1 VIAGDPN
8 VQSVELVA
16 EALGDLCDEL
26 VRWWAVAPPACVI
39 EGRQTIVEEVGAGG
53 TAVRTYLAQ
62 QFAGI
67 IAGPDFMNVLP
78 GIVAY
83 DELHS
88 ERVAAVMNRI
98 SAIAGFSRP

>member
-26 VRWWAVAPPACVI
+26 VLVGGCAASLLI